1 MVHVMASIVVL
12 PEHAAAA
19 KGMLIGL
26 AATSR
31 SEAGCIS
38 YELFQRPDAPN
49 VFQTVEQ
56 WRAQADV
63 DAHMAT
69 PHVGAAIAAAMPM
82 LASPLSVHG
91 FAKIS

>member
-1 MVHVMASIVVL
+1 MIHVMASIVVR

-19 KGMLIGL
+19 KGMLL
-26 AATSR
+26 QLVEASR
-31 SEAGCIS
+31 REAGCLS
-38 YELFQRPDAPN
+38 YELFQRPDAPH

-82 LASPLSVHG
+82 LATPLAVHS
-91 FAKIS
+91 FAKIA